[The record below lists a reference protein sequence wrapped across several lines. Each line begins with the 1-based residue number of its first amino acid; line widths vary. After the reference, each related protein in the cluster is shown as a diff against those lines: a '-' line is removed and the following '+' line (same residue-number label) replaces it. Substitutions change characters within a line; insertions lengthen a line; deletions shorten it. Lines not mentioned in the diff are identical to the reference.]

1 MGNIQQCIKALEA
14 AYIYAAPVYSS
25 TKSIKKVY
33 IMFVICQPVHSLR
46 HPYISWISLF
56 METFTVYL
64 CYAVADLEIIF
75 L

>member
-46 HPYISWISLF
+46 HPYIS
-56 METFTVYL
+56 
-64 CYAVADLEIIF
+64 
-75 L
+75 